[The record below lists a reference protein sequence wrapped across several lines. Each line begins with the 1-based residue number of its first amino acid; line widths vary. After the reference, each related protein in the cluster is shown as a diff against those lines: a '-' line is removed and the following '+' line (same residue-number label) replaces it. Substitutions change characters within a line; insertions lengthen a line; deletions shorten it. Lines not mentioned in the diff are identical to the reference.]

1 MQLSSYTIIATLR
14 ALFLFPLEPCTMW
27 FKNAKIYQLTQPLT
41 FTDDNLQDCLESVT
55 FRPCGSQ
62 ELATMGFAVPLQ
74 DSSQLF
80 HQANGRYLF
89 TLKKQERI
97 LPAAVINAELA
108 DKVALI
114 EQETGSPVGKK
125 AQQDL
130 KQEIVARLLP
140 QAFTKNSYSHGY
152 ICPKHQLVIIDASAH
167 DKAET
172 FLAMLRKALG
182 SLPVVPLCRSGIQT
196 YLTNWVTAN
205 PPEQIQLLTDIELK
219 AHDDDAAVAR
229 CKNQDLQAE
238 EVLRHIDAGKWV
250 EKLGID
256 FNEQLTC
263 MIESDGSIKRIKYAD
278 SLKEENQDIPKD
290 QQAAR
295 LDADFV

>member
-1 MQLSSYTIIATLR
+1 
-14 ALFLFPLEPCTMW
+14 MW
-27 FKNAKIYQLTQPLT
+27 FKNAKLYQLTQPLT
-41 FTDDNLQDCLESVT
+41 FSDDNLQDCLTNVI

-62 ELATMGFAVPLQ
+62 ELATMGFTPPLA
-74 DSSQLF
+74 DSQQLF
-80 HQANGRYLF
+80 HVANGRYLF

-108 DKVALI
+108 EKVAQL

-130 KQEIVARLLP
+130 KQDIIARLLP
-140 QAFTKNSYSHGY
+140 QAFTKNSYSHGF
-152 ICPKHQLVIIDASAH
+152 ICLTNKLVVIDASA
-167 DKAET
+167 DGKAET
-172 FLAMLRKALG
+172 LLAMLRKALG

-196 YLTNWVTAN
+196 YLTNWVTDN
-205 PPEQIQLLTDIELK
+205 PPEKIQLLTDIELK
-219 AHDDDAAVAR
+219 AQDDEAAVAR
-229 CKNQDLQAE
+229 CKNQDVQAE

-256 FNEQLTC
+256 YSEQLTC

-278 SLKEENQDIPKD
+278 ALKDENQDIPKD
-290 QQAAR
+290 QMAAR
-295 LDADFV
+295 LDADFVLMSSELIDFANYLIDVLELDQD